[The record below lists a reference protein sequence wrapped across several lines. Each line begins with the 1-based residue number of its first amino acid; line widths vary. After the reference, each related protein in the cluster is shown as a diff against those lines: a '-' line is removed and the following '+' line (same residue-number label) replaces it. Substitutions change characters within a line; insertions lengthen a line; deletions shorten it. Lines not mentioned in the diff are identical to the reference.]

1 MYIGGYID
9 ALVSTTIVVILATVP
24 FMAAAGGIMGYF
36 ITKYTTRAQDSYADA
51 GSVAE
56 QVFSGIRTVY
66 SFSLQKRFSD
76 LYEKKLEVAKKH
88 GIIRGLCLGIGFG
101 GFM

>member
-1 MYIGGYID
+1 MCVWHV
-9 ALVSTTIVVILATVP
+9 LSMRLLVVILATVP
-24 FMAAAGGIMGYF
+24 IMVAAGGLMGYF

-66 SFSLQKRFSD
+66 SFSLQKRFSG
-76 LYEKKLEVAKKH
+76 LYEKKLELAKKQ
-88 GIIRGLCLGIGFG
+88 GIVRGLSLGIGFG

>member
-1 MYIGGYID
+1 M
-9 ALVSTTIVVILATVP
+9 
-24 FMAAAGGIMGYF
+24 MAAGGLMGYF
-36 ITKYTTRAQDSYADA
+36 ITKYTTRAQDSYAHA

-66 SFSLQKRFSD
+66 SFSLQKRFSE
-76 LYEKKLEVAKKH
+76 LYEEKLEVAKKH
-88 GIIRGLCLGIGFG
+88 GIVRGLALGFGFG